1 VLAEELPP
9 VRVIVTRYL
18 APSPA
23 STVKV
28 GKRVGEWMY
37 ELFITTRDADGFLCE
52 DVVNL
57 YHGRGAFET
66 IFAEEDLED
75 DPDRWCSYTQCGKAA
90 LADRVEVG
98 SAISVSPSDTPCR
111 GRSCARWS
119 GLPCKNALHD
129 CARLSS
135 PQRPTAPGNEPET
148 VVEANCRPVLFLCT
162 MKSHS
167 AVRPGRPSG

>member
-1 VLAEELPP
+1 MLAEELPP

-18 APSPA
+18 APSPD

-28 GKRVGEWMY
+28 GKRVGEWIY

-75 DPDRWCSYTQCGKAA
+75 DPDRWCSYTECGKAA
-90 LADRVEVG
+90 LADRVSVG
-98 SAISVSPSDTPCR
+98 LEYPTLPRTHHAGEGAARDGVVSCERT
-111 GRSCARWS
+111 
-119 GLPCKNALHD
+119 
-129 CARLSS
+129 S
-135 PQRPTAPGNEPET
+135 PT
-148 VVEANCRPVLFLCT
+148 VVLV
-162 MKSHS
+162 
-167 AVRPGRPSG
+167 

>member
-9 VRVIVTRYL
+9 VRVMVTRYL
-18 APSPA
+18 APSA
-23 STVKV
+23 DSTVKV

-37 ELFITTRDADGFLCE
+37 ELFMTTRDADGFLCE

-57 YHGRGAFET
+57 YHGRGAFVT
-66 IFAEEDLED
+66 IFAEEDLE
-75 DPDRWCSYTQCGKAA
+75 
-90 LADRVEVG
+90 DRVEVG

-135 PQRPTAPGNEPET
+135 PQRPTASGNEPET
-148 VVEANCRPVLFLCT
+148 VVKANCWPVLFLCT
-162 MKSHS
+162 MKSHC